1 MSKEQRHSTSSQRRV
16 SPPSDHWADDIRD
29 LKTHSSDLRSDGQD
43 QGIHPPRWSQRLL
56 RFFLRREFLE
66 EIEGDI
72 NEVFEDHLEQH
83 SVKKAKLLYTREV
96 LKALRP
102 TLTKRLINTQ
112 KLNQFAMLKH
122 NLTLAIRG
130 FKRYKT
136 SFFINLIGLSTG
148 IAASLII
155 FLWISDE
162 YKVDGFH
169 ENGERLYQVLQN
181 EDGPDGIET
190 DFGSPFILSDAIA
203 EALPEV
209 EYAVTIGNA
218 EMSRS
223 AIFENETTAIKS
235 QARGIFASK
244 DFFNAFSF
252 KLLSGAKNE
261 VLSPENAIVL
271 SEQLAIALFGSVEDA
286 LGQPLKANRA
296 LYGATYLITGVF
308 EKVPAYSTL
317 QFEYVANHRMALKY
331 EDWLQEWTADGA
343 INYITLNQ
351 DVDLEVFNEKFE
363 RFITDKPYREESLLK
378 AYSFHQLYL
387 EGEFANGESTGGRIV
402 YVKLM
407 SVAGIF
413 ILLLACINFMNLA
426 TAQASKRVKE
436 IGIKKVFGV
445 KRQLLV
451 FQLLTESFL
460 ISLFSILAAIGL
472 VSVVLPGI
480 SEVVGK
486 ELSLTLEGNLI
497 SYCLIVLL
505 GITLFSGLYPAF
517 YLSKFQ
523 SRDLIKGRLKRGL
536 SDLWIRKGLVILQF
550 SVSTLFV
557 SGFLVLYN
565 QVSFIRNVDLGY
577 DRDDLVHFTLG
588 VRDRE
593 PFLNELTKIP
603 NVLSATS
610 LFGGSIANLRGGGS
624 GFSWGN
630 PVENEEI
637 QFRRPQVGYSFFE
650 TLDIELLEGR
660 TFSTDFQN
668 EEETLMIN
676 EAAAKIIGIDNI
688 VGRTIMD
695 GDTEKQV
702 IGIVKNFKI
711 QSLYEPFQPA
721 IIRFTPRGNHFMVK
735 ISKENQPETLKSI
748 EKLYDQ
754 FKSEYPFNPR
764 FVNDEYDRVY
774 QAEGKIVS
782 LSGYFTIVAIL
793 IACLG
798 LFGLATYNT
807 ERRIKEVGI
816 RKVLGSG
823 TFSLIRLLSTDF
835 IVLVTISLTIALPI
849 SYLLLTN
856 WLNGF
861 SLHYNPELPL
871 YLGVALATVL
881 LALAT
886 VGFRTFKAA
895 SVNPAECL
903 RNE

>member
-1 MSKEQRHSTSSQRRV
+1 MSNIQRDV
-16 SPPSDHWADDIRD
+16 
-29 LKTHSSDLRSDGQD
+29 
-43 QGIHPPRWSQRLL
+43 HPPRWSKRLL
-56 RFFLRREFLE
+56 RFFLRKEYLE

-72 NEVFEDHLEQH
+72 DEVFEDNLERF
-83 SVKKAKLLYTREV
+83 SVKKARRLYNKEV

-102 TLTKRLINTQ
+102 TLTKKLINSQ
-112 KLNQFAMLKH
+112 KLNQLGMLKH
-122 NLTLAIRG
+122 NLRLAIRG
-130 FKRYKT
+130 FNRYKT
-136 SFFINLIGLSTG
+136 SFFINLTGLSTG

-155 FLWISDE
+155 FLWVSDE

-169 ENGERLYQVLQN
+169 ENGKRLYQVLQN
-181 EDGPDGIET
+181 EDSPDGIDT
-190 DFGSPFILSDAIA
+190 DFGSPFILSGAIT
-203 EALPEV
+203 ESLPEV
-209 EYAVTIGNA
+209 EYAVTIGND

-223 AIFENETTAIKS
+223 AIFETETTAKKS
-235 QARGIFASK
+235 QAHGIFASR

-252 KLLSGAKNE
+252 KLLSGTKNE
-261 VLSPENAIVL
+261 VLNPENAIVL

-286 LGQPLKANRA
+286 LGQPLKTNRA

-308 EKVPAYSTL
+308 EKIPQYSTL
-317 QFEYVANHRMALKY
+317 QFEYVANHQMALKY
-331 EDWLQEWTADGA
+331 EDWLNEWTADGA

-351 DVDLEVFNEKFE
+351 DVDITTFNKKFQ
-363 RFITDKPYREESLLK
+363 RFITDKPFREESLLM
-378 AYSFHQLYL
+378 AYPFPQMYL
-387 EGEFANGESTGGRIV
+387 EGEFSNGKSTGGRIA

-407 SVAGIF
+407 SVAGLF

-426 TAQASKRVKE
+426 TAQASKRIKE

-445 KRQLLV
+445 KRKSLIL
-451 FQLLTESFL
+451 QLLTESFL
-460 ISLFSILAAIGL
+460 ISLLSLLLAIGI
-472 VSVVLPGI
+472 VSLVLPGI
-480 SEVVGK
+480 GEVVGK
-486 ELSLTLEGNLI
+486 ELSLTQEANLI
-497 SYCLIVLL
+497 GYCLMVLL
-505 GITLFSGLYPAF
+505 GITLFSGFYPAV

-523 SRDLIKGRLKRGL
+523 SKDLIKGKLNRGV

-557 SGFLVLYN
+557 SGFLVLNN

-577 DRDDLVHFTLG
+577 ERDDLVHFTLG
-588 VRDRE
+588 VSNRQ

-603 NVLSATS
+603 DVISATS
-610 LFGGSIANLRGGGS
+610 LFGGSIADLKGGGS

-630 PVENEEI
+630 PVEDEEI

-650 TLDIELLEGR
+650 TLDIELLKGR
-660 TFSTDFQN
+660 TFSRDFQN
-668 EEETLMIN
+668 ERETLIIN
-676 EAAAKIIGIDNI
+676 EAAASVIGIDDI
-688 VGRTIMD
+688 VGQTIMD

-748 EKLYDQ
+748 ESLYNQ
-754 FKSEYPFNPR
+754 FNSEYPFNPK
-764 FVNDEYDRVY
+764 FVNDEYDQVY

-798 LFGLATYNT
+798 LFGLATFNT

-835 IVLVTISLTIALPI
+835 IVLVAVSLVIALPV
-849 SYLLLTN
+849 SYFLVTN

-861 SLHYNPELPL
+861 SLHYNPSLLL
-871 YLGVALATVL
+871 YSGVAVGTVL
-881 LALAT
+881 LALTT
-886 VGFRTFKAA
+886 VGFQTFKA
-895 SVNPAECL
+895 SMVNPAQCL

>member
-1 MSKEQRHSTSSQRRV
+1 MNK
-16 SPPSDHWADDIRD
+16 
-29 LKTHSSDLRSDGQD
+29 D
-43 QGIHPPRWSQRLL
+43 QKGILPPRWSQQLL
-56 RFFLRREFLE
+56 RFFLRKEYSE

-72 NEVFEDHLEQH
+72 DEVFEDYLESF
-83 SVKKAKLLYTREV
+83 SVNKARRLYAKEV
-96 LKALRP
+96 FKALRP
-102 TLTKRLINTQ
+102 ALIKGLSKTQ
-112 KLNQFAMLKH
+112 KFNHLGMLKH

-136 SFFINLIGLSTG
+136 SFLINLTGLSTG

-155 FLWISDE
+155 FLWVSDE

-169 ENGERLYQVLQN
+169 QNVERLYQVLQN

-190 DFGSPFILSDAIA
+190 DFGSPFILSDAIM

-218 EMSRS
+218 EMSRN
-223 AIFENETTAIKS
+223 AIFENETNAIKS

-252 KLLSGAKNE
+252 KLLSGTKNE

-271 SEQLAIALFGSVEDA
+271 SEQLAVALFGSVDDA
-286 LGQPLKANRA
+286 LGQPLKTNRA

-308 EKVPAYSTL
+308 EKVPQYSTL

-343 INYITLNQ
+343 INYITLNE
-351 DVDLEVFNEKFE
+351 DVDLTTFNQKFE
-363 RFITDKPYREESLLK
+363 RFITDKPYREENLLK
-378 AYSFHQLYL
+378 AYPFHQMYL
-387 EGEFANGESTGGRIV
+387 EGEFANGESTGGRIA

-426 TAQASKRVKE
+426 TAQASKRIKE

-445 KRQLLV
+445 KRKSLIL
-451 FQLLTESFL
+451 QLLTESFI
-460 ISLFSILAAIGL
+460 ISLLSILAAIGL
-472 VSVVLPGI
+472 VSLVLPGI
-480 SEVVGK
+480 SEAVAK
-486 ELSLTLEGNLI
+486 ELSLTPEAKLI
-497 SYCLIVLL
+497 SYCLLVLF
-505 GITLFSGLYPAF
+505 GITLFSGLYPAL

-557 SGFLVLYN
+557 SGFLVLNN

-588 VRDRE
+588 VSDRQ

-603 NVLSATS
+603 NVFSATS
-610 LFGGSIANLRGGGS
+610 LFGGSIANLSGGGS

-660 TFSTDFQN
+660 TFSRDFQN
-668 EEETLMIN
+668 EKETLVIN
-676 EAAAKIIGIDNI
+676 EAAAKVMGINNI

-748 EKLYDQ
+748 ENLYNE
-754 FKSEYPFNPR
+754 FKSEYPFNPK
-764 FVNDEYDRVY
+764 FVNDEYDQVY
-774 QAEGKIVS
+774 QAEGRIVS
-782 LSGYFTIVAIL
+782 LSGYFTVVAIL

-798 LFGLATYNT
+798 LFGLATFNT

-823 TFSLIRLLSTDF
+823 TFSLVRLLSTDF
-835 IVLVTISLTIALPI
+835 IVLVTISLATALPV

-861 SLHYNPELPL
+861 SMHYKPGWSL
-871 YLGVALATVL
+871 YSLVAMGTVL

-886 VGFRTFKAA
+886 VGFQTFRAA
-895 SVNPAECL
+895 SINPAQSL